1 MDVYKELV
9 TKSTNLAIV
18 GLGYVGMPLAVA
30 FSQKVKVTGFD
41 LNAAKI
47 ALYKNGKDPTKEV
60 GDKAV
65 ADCTVDF
72 TTDEKKLKKAGLSAC
87 CLLIVI
93 LPIILI
99 FTIRA
104 ANISRSP

>member
-1 MDVYKELV
+1 VDVYKELV

-65 ADCTVDF
+65 ADCNVDF
-72 TTDEKKLKKAGLSAC
+72 TTDEKKLKRPAFSSLPC
-87 CLLIVI
+87 LHLLITTI
-93 LPIILI
+93 LQ
-99 FTIRA
+99 T
-104 ANISRSP
+104 